1 MQVGSEQKSKKNIR
15 LESESG
21 FILFNLE
28 VLNFLQLQSAHTI
41 FMVPSQHVMF
51 KYIFWT

>member
-1 MQVGSEQKSKKNIR
+1 MQVGSQQKSKKNIG

-21 FILFNLE
+21 CILFNLE
-28 VLNFLQLQSAHTI
+28 VLNFLLQCAHTI

-51 KYIFWT
+51 KYIF